1 MFSAPAPQSV
11 LTDGVARPRD
21 RHRKLAF
28 VEPLRL
34 SAIEVVGTLR
44 QSANAEL
51 GQVDV
56 PTADH
61 AVVLD
66 VLFVRRGALRC
77 KRSQRDVGEKDVLV
91 GRHAVLEQTV
101 GEHEVVA
108 DEVVVSSDSLTD
120 PRSAMHHELERQ
132 RTDRGARS
140 AGTRRG
146 NGHEPQTP
154 VVLDE
159 LLFKEIDEFGGIVAA
174 QPEDRVAF
182 ELRNT

>member
-1 MFSAPAPQSV
+1 M
-11 LTDGVARPRD
+11 THDVACPRD
-21 RHRKLAF
+21 RYRELAL

-34 SAIEVVGTLR
+34 AAIEVVRTLR

-61 AVVLD
+61 TVVLD

-77 KRSQRDVGEKDVLV
+77 KRSQRDVGKKDVFV

-108 DEVVVSSDSLTD
+108 DEVVVSSNSLMD

-132 RTDRGARS
+132 RADRGARS
-140 AGTRRG
+140 AGTGRG

-159 LLFKEIDEFGGIVAA
+159 LLFKEID
-174 QPEDRVAF
+174 
-182 ELRNT
+182 